1 MDDPVGADDYRKAHY
16 SRGNNFFAVFGFV
29 RITSAT
35 NDHKTTHD
43 DHKKDNEAGGKINIG
58 EKSINEGTSAGVFLS
73 GGRVLEKKFITKI
86 KTSGHGTSIAHLV

>member
-1 MDDPVGADDYRKAHY
+1 LDDPVGTDDYRKTHY
-16 SRGNNFFAVFGFV
+16 SRGDNFFAVFGFV

-58 EKSINEGTSAGVFLS
+58 KESINEGAGASVFLS
-73 GGRVLEKKFITKI
+73 GGRVLENETRTKI
-86 KTSGHGTSIAHLV
+86 